1 MSKETTDKE
10 FGLEDEK
17 FYFKQEVKKSNVIFN
32 FLLIVLMAI
41 FLYIIQINWLN
52 LNQYNQIKS
61 NENYPVETIFKE
73 QIAYYGSDY
82 SATSFITDFYKFPFE
97 SLAVNDI
104 QKNTQSIK
112 YLSNVKEIRVDYDY
126 ETYQVFNMSGNLISS
141 GNSSKTIFTNGWNK
155 GVYVIKTIDKQGKA
169 NTAKIL
175 VF

>member
-1 MSKETTDKE
+1 MNKKGE
-10 FGLEDEK
+10 FDR
-17 FYFKQEVKKSNVIFN
+17 
-32 FLLIVLMAI
+32 
-41 FLYIIQINWLN
+41 LY
-52 LNQYNQIKS
+52 
-61 NENYPVETIFKE
+61 
-73 QIAYYGSDY
+73 AYYGSDY

>member
-1 MSKETTDKE
+1 MEVTKVKSKTIIGNSHILKP
-10 FGLEDEK
+10 GYHMNYGKKRIEK
-17 FYFKQEVKKSNVIFN
+17 
-32 FLLIVLMAI
+32 AI
-41 FLYIIQINWLN
+41 
-52 LNQYNQIKS
+52 YN
-61 NENYPVETIFKE
+61 
-73 QIAYYGSDY
+73 
-82 SATSFITDFYKFPFE
+82 KFPFE

-126 ETYQVFNMSGNLISS
+126 ETYQVFNMSGHLISS